1 MRSPY
6 LLETEETAK
15 LFGLTKVSDDGT
27 TALMAKFLLLVS
39 FGLVGRPIFYLFL
52 GLTIVGD
59 DTGDFPLSFLS
70 V

>member
-15 LFGLTKVSDDGT
+15 LFGLTMVSDEGT
-27 TALMAKFLLLVS
+27 TALTAKFLLPISL
-39 FGLVGRPIFYLFL
+39 GLVGRPIFYLFL
-52 GLTIVGD
+52 GLPIVGEEI
-59 DTGDFPLSFLS
+59 GDFPLSFLP